1 MSADGAAGL
10 TLPEELILLSHDP
23 SDGKRLCRTRHLEY
37 GLAGAVLAELELRG
51 LVAEERGGPVGSGGV
66 PPADQRLALPLA
78 SLPTSGGPG
87 SMSRRR
93 LIRTGTSTYGW
104 IRTASRHMEEPW
116 IMGLVERRALTA
128 KAADRFAVVRQ
139 LRYPVGPDDL
149 TTATRQRFEAARKA
163 GFPGRRDRMLAGL
176 VSATGVGKVLYPG
189 WGCRND
195 RKELR
200 RHMRDEW
207 TAHAVHRNVSDDSS
221 SSSGSGGDGG
231 AGGSGG
237 HGGHGCGGHGGCG
250 GGGCGGG

>member
-1 MSADGAAGL
+1 MSADEAAGL

-23 SDGKRLCRTRHLEY
+23 SDGKRLCPTRHLAY

-51 LVAEERGGPVGSGGV
+51 LVAEERGGPIRIAGI

-78 SLPTSGGPG
+78 SLSEPG
-87 SMSRRR
+87 KPGAKGRSRLFRP
-93 LIRTGTSTYGW
+93 GTSTYRW
-104 IRTASRHMEEPW
+104 VRTAARHVEEPW
-116 IMGLVERRALTA
+116 IVGLVERRALTA
-128 KAADRFAVVRQ
+128 KAPDRFALVRQ
-139 LRYPVGPDDL
+139 LRYPVGTNDL
-149 TTATRQRFEAARKA
+149 TTETRQRFEAARTA

-207 TAHAVHRNVSDDSS
+207 TAHAVHRNVQDSS
-221 SSSGSGGDGG
+221 GGSGSDGG
-231 AGGSGG
+231 GADGGSGG